1 MPEQAPHRIKIHTPK
16 HPTPTIVDLGIDEK
30 LNRKSKVLLLLS
42 GWPVLIYPFVFISLI
57 VAMTEPRPPGLPWI
71 PLLISSCFRSVCLG
85 YPCVFVPCAVGA
97 ISAARIKDR
106 KKELKYAKSAFYYFL
121 FVLGLGILAGLVSL

>member
-16 HPTPTIVDLGIDEK
+16 KPTPTIVDFGIDEK
-30 LNRKSKVLLLLS
+30 LNKKSKLLLLLS

-57 VAMTEPRPPGLPWI
+57 IAMTEPKPPGLPWI
-71 PLLISSCFRSVCLG
+71 PLIIGACFRSVCLG

-97 ISAARIKDR
+97 IAAARKKDR
-106 KKELKYAKSAFYYFL
+106 RKEFKYAKSAFYYFL
-121 FVLGLGILAGLVSL
+121 FVVCLGILASLVSF